1 MVDNRLEYPFAFQ
14 RTVLPNGIR
23 VVTERIP
30 YVRSVSVGF
39 WFGTG
44 SRNESPTENGISHLI
59 EHLMFKGTANR
70 TARQI
75 AETFD
80 AAGGQL
86 NAFTSKEHTCYYA
99 RVLDEHFGVATDV
112 ISDMILSSLF
122 AEADLVKEKSV
133 VIEEIK
139 MYEDSP
145 DEMVHDLF
153 TAAILDS
160 HPLGQTVLGTAE
172 NVLSFERSDILR
184 YLERWYTADNLVV
197 SAAGNIQHEAV
208 VEEIAKRLGPM
219 RRDSAGGPDASTVG
233 VSAADTAASCSVA
246 PRDIIKVKDTEQVH
260 LCLGT
265 EGLMRRDPDKYPMF
279 VLDVVLGGG
288 MSSRLFQELREEMA
302 LVYSTYSYH
311 VCFRDTGL
319 FSIYA
324 GTSPQNVDKV
334 LEAVRSECRSL
345 LADGITREE
354 LRRAK
359 EQLKGSL
366 MLSLESTNSRM
377 SRIAKSELF
386 AEMPESPDE
395 IMAKVEAVTMEDVMR
410 VARRLL
416 VPEKLSLAAIGPLT
430 DRETEQE
437 AAPTAI
443 ADRE

>member
-1 MVDNRLEYPFAFQ
+1 MVENGREHPFTFR

-23 VVTERIP
+23 IVTERIP
-30 YVRSVSVGF
+30 YVRSVSLGF
-39 WFGTG
+39 WFATG
-44 SRNESPTENGISHLI
+44 SCNETPKENGISHLI

-99 RVLDEHFGVATDV
+99 RVLDQHFGVAADV

-122 AEADLVKEKSV
+122 AEADLEKEKSV
-133 VIEEIK
+133 VTEEIK

-153 TAAILDS
+153 TTAILDT
-160 HPLGQTVLGTAE
+160 HPLGQTVLGPAE
-172 NVLSFERSDILR
+172 NVLAFERADIMD
-184 YLERWYTADNLVV
+184 YLVRLYTPQNLVV
-197 SAAGNIQHEAV
+197 AAAGNISHEQV
-208 VEEIAKRLGPM
+208 VDEISRRLGSM
-219 RRDSAGGPDASTVG
+219 TVG
-233 VSAADTAASCSVA
+233 PASLGMAASGGRVTPWVA
-246 PRDIIKVKDTEQVH
+246 SPRDVIKVKDTEQVH

-265 EGLMRRDPDKYPMF
+265 EGLNRRDSDKYPMF
-279 VLDVVLGGG
+279 LLDVILGGG

-311 VCFRDTGL
+311 VCFQDTGL

-324 GTSPQNVDKV
+324 GTSPKNVDQV
-334 LEAVRSECRSL
+334 LEVVRGECRSL
-345 LADGITREE
+345 LAGGVTDAE

-377 SRIAKSELF
+377 SRIAKIELF
-386 AEMPESPDE
+386 EETPETPDE
-395 IMAKVEAVTMEDVMR
+395 IMEKVEAVAMDDVMR
-410 VARRLL
+410 VANRLL
-416 VPEKLSLAAIGPLT
+416 PPEKLFLAAIGPLA
-430 DRETEQE
+430 DKAAVQE

-443 ADRE
+443 AQE